1 MAGGRRRPSRAS
13 GRRGGAGPEQLTR
26 SAVVGRLFLD
36 LRKALHLSLPEAA
49 ARARTRVDVVD
60 ALERGDVRILPPWPE
75 TERVVVAY
83 TALAGIDAGPVLNV
97 IRRELE
103 DEAHTLDLVPN
114 PDPSAHESGGYLY
127 SLRQQLR
134 SLFKQAFVHMH
145 PDSADFDEEGVVH
158 RARRWVLSGLRFATQ
173 SRRRALGLALIVS
186 LALAVLIGDR
196 GVLRSAAAHLPAPL
210 ASAARSV
217 DDTLLR
223 IGAGVHEGLIW
234 IDVDDARSRKGDKLQ
249 TGRR

>member
-1 MAGGRRRPSRAS
+1 M
-13 GRRGGAGPEQLTR
+13 GPEHLTR

-49 ARARTRVDVVD
+49 VRARTRVDVVD

-103 DEAHTLDLVPN
+103 DEAHTLDLVPTS
-114 PDPSAHESGGYLY
+114 DLDAIEVGGYLH
-127 SLRQQLR
+127 SLRRQVR
-134 SLFKQAFVHMH
+134 SLVNGAFLHRGREPAV
-145 PDSADFDEEGVVH
+145 PDDESAVTQLV
-158 RARRWVLSGLRFATQ
+158 RWLLSGMSRVMQ
-173 SRRRALGLALIVS
+173 SRRRVLGLVIILP
-186 LALAVLIGDR
+186 LALAVLIGDT
-196 GVLRSAAAHLPAPL
+196 GALRSAANHLPAPL
-210 ASAARSV
+210 ASVVRSV

-223 IGAGVHEGLIW
+223 MGAGVHEGLVW
-234 IDVDDARSRKGDKLQ
+234 IDVDDPRSRKGDKLQ
-249 TGRR
+249 TRRR

>member
-1 MAGGRRRPSRAS
+1 
-13 GRRGGAGPEQLTR
+13 
-26 SAVVGRLFLD
+26 
-36 LRKALHLSLPEAA
+36 
-49 ARARTRVDVVD
+49 
-60 ALERGDVRILPPWPE
+60 
-75 TERVVVAY
+75 
-83 TALAGIDAGPVLNV
+83 
-97 IRRELE
+97 
-103 DEAHTLDLVPN
+103 
-114 PDPSAHESGGYLY
+114 
-127 SLRQQLR
+127 
-134 SLFKQAFVHMH
+134 MH